1 MRLPLPYVGQYPDFI
16 ILNVNL
22 VYLFNLVLLLV
33 VAGLNVPP
41 EVVFID

>member
-1 MRLPLPYVGQYPDFI
+1 MRLPLAYVGQYPDLI

-22 VYLFNLVLLLV
+22 VYLFNLVLLV
-33 VAGLNVPP
+33 VVGLNVPS

>member
-1 MRLPLPYVGQYPDFI
+1 MRLPLPYVGQYPDLF

-22 VYLFNLVLLLV
+22 VYLINLVLLV
-33 VAGLNVPP
+33 VVGLNVPP